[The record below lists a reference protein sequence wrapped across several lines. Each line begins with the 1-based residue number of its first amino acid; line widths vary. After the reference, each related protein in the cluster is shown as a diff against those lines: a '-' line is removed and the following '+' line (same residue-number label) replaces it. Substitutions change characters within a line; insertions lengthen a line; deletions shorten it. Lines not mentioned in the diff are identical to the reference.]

1 MSTKSKWD
9 DGCMGQIKKGR
20 ASGPEQII
28 AYLRA
33 KGMAEE
39 LEAPRRRQGAVDVD
53 QIKKPTFHG
62 HIAPEYPGAGCPGC
76 EPDSDNAVGWMAV
89 IGGTIYSF
97 DSPQAVIA
105 KARKM
110 LNSAFDL
117 GAQSERE
124 KLRMKLG
131 L

>member
-1 MSTKSKWD
+1 M
-9 DGCMGQIKKGR
+9 
-20 ASGPEQII
+20 
-28 AYLRA
+28 
-33 KGMAEE
+33 
-39 LEAPRRRQGAVDVD
+39 D
-53 QIKKPTFHG
+53 QIKRPTFHG
-62 HIAPEYPGAGCPGC
+62 HIAPKYPGGACAGCD
-76 EPDSDNAVGWMAV
+76 PDSEYAAGWMAV

-97 DSPQAVIA
+97 ESPQAVIA

-117 GAQSERE
+117 GAQSERK